1 MAITIFRKY
10 FIHDIISSEGY
21 INQCTFPQHQS
32 QQLFVVY
39 ANKPDKEIKVDFLL
53 GGLIYSHSWHK
64 QNMNSEPFQAHDIF
78 HGLIPEN
85 KQNWEWWKRRWQ
97 HSLKYNL
104 KIHFLSNN
112 EFHFGFY
119 EGGRGFLCTAWLSL
133 ILIGHV
139 WILQKA
145 KV

>member
-1 MAITIFRKY
+1 MAIIIFRKY

-39 ANKPDKEIKVDFLL
+39 ANKLDKEIKVDFLL

-78 HGLIPEN
+78 HSLISEN
-85 KQNWEWWKRRWQ
+85 KKKLRMMEKKMTAQ
-97 HSLKYNL
+97 LK
-104 KIHFLSNN
+104 
-112 EFHFGFY
+112 
-119 EGGRGFLCTAWLSL
+119 
-133 ILIGHV
+133 V
-139 WILQKA
+139 
-145 KV
+145 